1 MSVFGI
7 ILVHIFP
14 TFSRIWTEY
23 GEIISPYSV
32 RRREN
37 AGKMRI
43 RIFPNTDT
51 FMQCRAVTL
60 QKRPSDGC
68 FIRTATGEADQELRE
83 MFPLEAVV
91 QRCSVKK
98 MLLEIS
104 QNWQE
109 NTCVRVSFLI
119 KLQAF
124 FYRTPLVATFI
135 PCWTVTTEIKEL
147 WNLKLHTLAG
157 MLKALFILGIY
168 FRAPRKVISFQGN
181 HFHGYALKP

>member
-1 MSVFGI
+1 MK
-7 ILVHIFP
+7 VHQFHKIFNSWLLKP
-14 TFSRIWTEY
+14 VMFT
-23 GEIISPYSV
+23 
-32 RRREN
+32 
-37 AGKMRI
+37 I
-43 RIFPNTDT
+43 RKVKYMNDNI
-51 FMQCRAVTL
+51 
-60 QKRPSDGC
+60 
-68 FIRTATGEADQELRE
+68 
-83 MFPLEAVV
+83 EAVV
-91 QRCSVKK
+91 RRCSVILVYNVTRSSHRRCSVKK
-98 MLLEIS
+98 MFLEIS

-124 FYRTPLVATFI
+124 FCRTPLVATFI

>member
-32 RRREN
+32 RMREN
-37 AGKMRI
+37 EGKMRT
-43 RIFPNTDT
+43 RITTNTDT

-104 QNWQE
+104 QN
-109 NTCVRVSFLI
+109 
-119 KLQAF
+119 
-124 FYRTPLVATFI
+124 
-135 PCWTVTTEIKEL
+135 
-147 WNLKLHTLAG
+147 
-157 MLKALFILGIY
+157 
-168 FRAPRKVISFQGN
+168 
-181 HFHGYALKP
+181 